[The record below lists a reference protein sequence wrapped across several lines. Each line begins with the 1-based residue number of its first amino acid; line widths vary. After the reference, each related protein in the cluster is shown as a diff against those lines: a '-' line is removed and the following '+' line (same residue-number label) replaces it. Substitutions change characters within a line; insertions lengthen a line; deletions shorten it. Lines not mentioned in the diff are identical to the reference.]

1 MMAISDQLRSLI
13 DNLTIRRVK
22 KDKTVRNDIEK
33 ILINFEEIFMGY
45 VRIAS
50 ELSPLTKNAEQKD
63 CLSMVRDHFIKASHS
78 ITRDIDLVV
87 DFVEQSLPMSVNGD
101 CWNRCI
107 TSYVNQLAKVN
118 EAFEPLL
125 LCSSD
130 RLIIEIVRDTIS
142 KINEVCEKLKSLLL
156 RADIFVEKRREFLKI
171 LSIRK
176 NNSSKRW
183 EKCLLP

>member
-1 MMAISDQLRSLI
+1 MAISDQLRSVI
-13 DNLTIRRVK
+13 DNLAVRSAK
-22 KDKTVRNDIEK
+22 KDKTIRQDIEK
-33 ILINFEEIFMGY
+33 ILNNFDQIFMGY

-63 CLSMVRDHFIKASHS
+63 CLSMVRDHFIKASNS

-107 TSYVNQLAKVN
+107 TSYVRQLAKVI

-130 RLIIEIVRDTIS
+130 RLIIEIVRDTIA
-142 KINEVCEKLKSLLL
+142 KINEVCDKLRNLLL
-156 RADIFVEKRREFLKI
+156 KADKFVEKRREFLKV

-176 NNSSKRW
+176 MNASKRCG
-183 EKCLLP
+183 KCS